1 MDSLN
6 NVRNKGLFKSIISG
20 TIVAVT
26 STLIMIL
33 IFALLIRFFNIKDT
47 FIFPVN
53 QIIKVT
59 SLFIGS
65 FVSLKGVKSNGFL
78 KGILIGL
85 IYFVLSFIVF
95 SILQNKF
102 SLTMSNVY
110 DLILTTLMGGIVG
123 LIVIHLVR

>member
-20 TIVAVT
+20 TIVAVA

-65 FVSLKGVKSNGFL
+65 FVSLKGVKSKGFL
-78 KGILIGL
+78 QGLLIGL

-123 LIVIHLVR
+123 IIVIHLVR